1 MAGLLGGFRRA
12 APSSV
17 HKMAVKPCC
26 YGNTSVKLPPYP
38 QTISIIPHPP
48 ISLPFHPVQQIEEC
62 QSAVWVSRRAKPDSA
77 LPQNDRAG
85 WAVGR
90 ESGRKQCGGG
100 QGK

>member
-48 ISLPFHPVQQIEEC
+48 DITPFPSGPADRRMSVCCVGQQASKAGLC
-62 QSAVWVSRRAKPDSA
+62 SAPK
-77 LPQNDRAG
+77 
-85 WAVGR
+85 
-90 ESGRKQCGGG
+90 
-100 QGK
+100 